1 MMIRLSILLFFL
13 TVGPLA
19 FAQTLLIG
27 PKVGVQAVRPSFK
40 QYTKNSPYQGKG
52 EYALAPQIGLV
63 NNIKVS
69 EMFSLHTEVLYEQR
83 VRKIRDND
91 LLTVERYHYVS
102 APAML
107 RVSHRIG
114 GASYYVNVGPRVG
127 YWLGGSGFEES
138 AEIGDEIVE
147 RRDYKLVLSGT
158 KDQNNETNEKY
169 VLEPN
174 RWQLGLDAGI
184 GAMLPMGNSHL
195 MIDLRYTWGH
205 TYLSRSNQGN
215 SLTGTNSSTL
225 EHSHNMIGVS
235 VAYLFELDF
244 LEMRRGKSRSPE
256 TKKNSKI
263 KKQGAKMKKQTKRKN

>member
-27 PKVGVQAVRPSFK
+27 PKVGVQAVRPSFDE
-40 QYTKNSPYQGKG
+40 YSPNAAYKG
-52 EYALAPQIGLV
+52 QYALAPQIGLV
-63 NNIKVS
+63 SNIKVS
-69 EMFSLHTEVLYEQR
+69 EFFSLHTELLYEQR
-83 VRKIRDND
+83 VRKISDND

-107 RVSHRIG
+107 RISHRVG
-114 GASYYVNVGPRVG
+114 GVSYYVNGGPRLG
-127 YWLGGSGFEES
+127 YWLGGRGFEES
-138 AEIGDEIVE
+138 AEIGDEVVE
-147 RRDYKLVLSGT
+147 RQNYKIVFEGDIDRPVRT
-158 KDQNNETNEKY
+158 DEKF
-169 VLEPN
+169 VPEPN
-174 RWQLGLDAGI
+174 RWQLGLDVGAG
-184 GAMLPMGNSHL
+184 ALLPVGETHIMV
-195 MIDLRYTWGH
+195 DVRYSWGH
-205 TYLSRSNQGN
+205 THMARSPELYAGSVSNN
-215 SLTGTNSSTL
+215 STL